1 MSRSQP
7 QPRSQFKVFMPMQT
21 RWSDNDVYGHI
32 NNVVYYSYFDTAV
45 NQFLIEQGLL
55 DIQHSQIIGL
65 VVATQ
70 CEYFKSIAYPDALE
84 IGIAVTRLG
93 RSSVHYELGVFQQGH
108 DTCCALGKFVHV
120 YVDKSSLK
128 PQPLNQQMT
137 RALTRIKR

>member
-7 QPRSQFKVFMPMQT
+7 QLRSQFKVFIPMQT

-55 DIQHSQIIGL
+55 DIAQSQIIGL

-70 CEYFKSIAYPDALE
+70 CEYFSSIAYPEALD
-84 IGIAVTRLG
+84 IGIAVTKLG
-93 RSSVHYELGVFQQGH
+93 RSSVHYELGVFQKAAE
-108 DTCCALGKFVHV
+108 TCCALGKFVHV
-120 YVDKSSLK
+120 YVDKLSLQ
-128 PQPLNQQMT
+128 PQPLSENMLT
-137 RALTRIKR
+137 CLTRIKR

>member
-70 CEYFKSIAYPDALE
+70 CEYFTSIAYPDALE
-84 IGIAVTRLG
+84 IGIAVMRLG
-93 RSSVHYELGVFQQGH
+93 RSSVHYELGVFQQ
-108 DTCCALGKFVHV
+108 DRKSTRLNSSHV
-120 YVDKSSLK
+120 AISYAVFCLK
-128 PQPLNQQMT
+128 
-137 RALTRIKR
+137 KKKEK